1 MPKVFVIIHSMWGHI
16 KTLADSVVEGLKE
29 LGVGIRQ
36 RERNAFIRDR
46 DLNFNARKTAWV
58 IHFAT
63 LISANLKITTFF
75 FLSISFPPMSKS

>member
-1 MPKVFVIIHSMWGHI
+1 MLKVFVIIHSMWGHI

-46 DLNFNARKTAWV
+46 DLKLQCAQNSVGDPFRNSHFRK
-58 IHFAT
+58 
-63 LISANLKITTFF
+63 SQNNF